1 MTILNFDDAQLL
13 CVGGLW
19 HGKLKNAEPE
29 HFTETWRPDP
39 STDAPSRFQSYRVDT
54 LTRQTDAGSETRQF
68 FLLEG
73 AAEDQDVWKGAL
85 LARTEVQADIFWD
98 DPAPPH
104 PRWVPVDDG
113 SGAPERYQGVF
124 AEADVFMQREN
135 DGTWRMEY
143 RGRWST
149 RFASRALA
157 EERAA
162 DFALD
167 VLDAI
172 ARGSQP

>member
-1 MTILNFDDAQLL
+1 MTLLNFDDAQLL
-13 CVGGLW
+13 CVGGRR
-19 HGKLKNAEPE
+19 HGCLRDAEPAS
-29 HFTETWRPDP
+29 FIETWRPDG
-39 STDAPSRFQSYRVDT
+39 STDALSRSQSYRVDT
-54 LTRQTDAGSETRQF
+54 LTRQTEARPETRQF
-68 FLLEG
+68 FLLES

-98 DPAPPH
+98 DLAH

-113 SGAPERYQGVF
+113 PGARERYQAVL
-124 AEADVFMQREN
+124 AEADAFMQREN

-143 RGRWST
+143 RGRWSK

-157 EERAA
+157 EERVA

-167 VLDAI
+167 VVDAI
-172 ARGSQP
+172 SRLPQP